1 MDWENPL
8 RSIAATVDADV
19 LKALAG
25 AQEPVTG
32 NQLAHLAGR
41 SYAQVY
47 AVAGRLVDDGMVR
60 CVRYGRTKT
69 YRLNRDH
76 VLSPI
81 IDRMLAAP
89 ARIESEIRQAGLAW
103 QPAAATI
110 AFAGPAAR
118 RLVAPGGAV
127 DILIVRADAV
137 HERDPVWRTQVAE
150 LTRRVEE
157 MSGNPVQLIET
168 NRMGL
173 RTAIHD
179 DQPGSGSLAQGVRT
193 LVGED
198 PRRVIAS
205 AGDRER
211 RIGEGT
217 L

>member
-47 AVAGRLVDDGMVR
+47 AVVGRLVDDGMVR

-69 YRLNRDH
+69 YRLNQDH
-76 VLSPI
+76 VLSPV

-89 ARIESEIRQAGLAW
+89 ARIESEIRQAALAW

-118 RLVAPGGAV
+118 QAGGSRRCRRHP
-127 DILIVRADAV
+127 DRA
-137 HERDPVWRTQVAE
+137 
-150 LTRRVEE
+150 RRC
-157 MSGNPVQLIET
+157 
-168 NRMGL
+168 
-173 RTAIHD
+173 
-179 DQPGSGSLAQGVRT
+179 
-193 LVGED
+193 GE
-198 PRRVIAS
+198 
-205 AGDRER
+205 
-211 RIGEGT
+211 
-217 L
+217 